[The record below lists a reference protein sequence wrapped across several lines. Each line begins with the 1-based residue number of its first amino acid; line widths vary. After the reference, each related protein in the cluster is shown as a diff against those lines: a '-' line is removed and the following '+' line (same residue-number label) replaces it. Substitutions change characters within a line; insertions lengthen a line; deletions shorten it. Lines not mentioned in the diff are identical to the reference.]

1 MGKGKGGRAC
11 LKASWVKFAVARKS
25 HGKTGRQQ
33 DGARID
39 LSGKVLASD
48 T

>member
-11 LKASWVKFAVARKS
+11 LKASWVKFAVACKS

-33 DGARID
+33 DGAKID

>member
-11 LKASWVKFAVARKS
+11 LKASWVKFAVALKS

-33 DGARID
+33 DRARID